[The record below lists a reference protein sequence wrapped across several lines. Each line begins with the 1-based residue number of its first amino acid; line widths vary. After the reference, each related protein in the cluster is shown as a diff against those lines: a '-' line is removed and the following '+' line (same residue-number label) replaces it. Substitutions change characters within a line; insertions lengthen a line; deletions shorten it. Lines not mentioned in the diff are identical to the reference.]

1 MDVSVCAGER
11 TGQDAS
17 LRRPNPPQSL
27 QEVGSVMSEE
37 GSKRARVRSAGGKKG
52 GRTEAKK
59 AQGHRRRR
67 LKEGRGHVPSASP
80 AKGLGQRPER
90 PAARACERECCLL
103 VLLQQPS
110 H

>member
-52 GRTEAKK
+52 GGADGGEEGSRTQAKK
-59 AQGHRRRR
+59 AQG
-67 LKEGRGHVPSASP
+67 G
-80 AKGLGQRPER
+80 
-90 PAARACERECCLL
+90 ARARA
-103 VLLQQPS
+103 
-110 H
+110 